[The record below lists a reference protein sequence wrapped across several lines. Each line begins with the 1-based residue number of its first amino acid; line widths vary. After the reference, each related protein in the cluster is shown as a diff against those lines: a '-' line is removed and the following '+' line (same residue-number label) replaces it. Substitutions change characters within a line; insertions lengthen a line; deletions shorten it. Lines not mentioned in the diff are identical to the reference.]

1 MSIEHLDRIDAIGT
15 TTDGKIQ
22 LTISDHLDWQNE
34 ELHSELLQ
42 DKIFAYLEFIE
53 NGQLG
58 EVYPESL
65 NKKIAISLSL
75 NHSPSESG
83 LSILNKIKTFFDGK
97 EIDFYWEEL

>member
-1 MSIEHLDRIDAIGT
+1 MSIEHLDRIDAIST
-15 TTDGKIQ
+15 TPDGRIQ
-22 LTISDHLDWQNE
+22 LTISDHLDWQNL

-53 NGQLG
+53 NGQLR

-75 NHSPSESG
+75 NHGPSEFG

-97 EIDFYWEEL
+97 EIEFYWEGQ